1 MVLDDVKDLLET
13 TGLPVAYDFFPE
25 EAFPGYPFIVYREER
40 TENMSAD
47 GIVYEVIR
55 KIRVELYTRQKDTVS
70 EGKVETA
77 LSSVFWN
84 KEETYIDGE
93 KCYQIGFDLTI

>member
-1 MVLDDVKDLLET
+1 MTLSELATTLES

-25 EAFPGYPFIVYREER
+25 EAFVSYPFIVYREVSSQ
-40 TENMSAD
+40 NMLAD
-47 GIVYEVIR
+47 GITYHIIR
-55 KIRVELYTRQKDTVS
+55 NMVVELYTKTKDTVS

-84 KEETYIDGE
+84 KEEEYIDDE
-93 KCYQIGFDLTI
+93 KCYQVAFSFKI